1 MDVEAYDMLRDLFSR
16 AHVDN
21 MKVLKALI
29 YAQEDILPLYDGV
42 SKKRVWFSDIVNL
55 HDVLLLL

>member
-42 SKKRVWFSDIVNL
+42 SKKRV
-55 HDVLLLL
+55 